1 MSVNLK
7 NKPDKVIGEMKYYNT
22 DSISKILELNPWTIY
37 DYYKADYLPAIKI
50 GKSWFVSKENL
61 EYFIVN
67 GKLKKTEDLTFK
79 DYKTLESDLIN
90 GSEKNL
96 QKMEKILNDLE
107 SKYPI
112 NWLNS
117 KEVYQKTKKRYENLK
132 KIMKECKNEKMTKKD
147 FDTFI

>member
-1 MSVNLK
+1 MTVNILE
-7 NKPDKVIGEMKYYNT
+7 NPDKVIGGIEYFNT
-22 DSISKILELNPWTIY
+22 KSVCGILELSRITVN
-37 DYYKADYLPAIKI
+37 DYFRKDILSAIKI

-67 GKLKKTEDLTFK
+67 GKLKKIEDLTFK

-117 KEVYQKTKKRYENLK
+117 KEVYQKTKKRYEDLK
-132 KIMKECKNEKMTKKD
+132 KILKECKNEKMTKKN